1 MQRAARL
8 AILALIGASLPGCG
22 LLPAMNFHN
31 NYGFSTLPLVPADG
45 WAPLPTARWLLNPGI
60 EPDALTFC
68 PAQACPRVG
77 FVAMIALSGRE
88 QDVADLVMTEP
99 VRILSAA
106 RPTASAARTAHS
118 SRKGTAAPVR
128 GRTSIS
134 PATVGGWRG
143 GLVTLHPAKAGGR
156 SAHVMVLGWRG
167 REQARLLIAVGA
179 SAEAA
184 MAHAR
189 QALE

>member
-1 MQRAARL
+1 
-8 AILALIGASLPGCG
+8 
-22 LLPAMNFHN
+22 MNFHN
-31 NYGFSTLPLVPADG
+31 NYGFSTLPLVPAEG